1 MAKSTRATKSKKA
14 AKKVA
19 KKAAKKTATKV
30 VKKASPKTAKKVAK
44 KVARK
49 SAPKTSTKTSTKA
62 PKKAARAAASAQ
74 RTRAT
79 SIAAI
84 APVGKGDSSEIMKWE
99 LMMEDGTS
107 VIVNA
112 SAAQTIGLGVNG
124 AWNATVASKLAAA
137 EDDQRAFTAAMQL
150 LAQGKTAWTKAKL
163 LQKLGGDVRAK
174 RTVAA
179 LVESGWVR

>member
-1 MAKSTRATKSKKA
+1 MAKTTRATKSKKVAKKASKKTAKKTVKKTA
-14 AKKVA
+14 AKVA
-19 KKAAKKTATKV
+19 KKASKTTAKKLAKRSTAKATTKAAKPAKKTAR
-30 VKKASPKTAKKVAK
+30 ATA
-44 KVARK
+44 
-49 SAPKTSTKTSTKA
+49 STK
-62 PKKAARAAASAQ
+62 RM
-74 RTRAT
+74 RAT

-84 APVGKGDSSEIMKWE
+84 APIGKGDASEITKWE

-112 SAAQTIGLGVNG
+112 SAAQAIGLGVNG

>member
-1 MAKSTRATKSKKA
+1 M
-14 AKKVA
+14 
-19 KKAAKKTATKV
+19 
-30 VKKASPKTAKKVAK
+30 
-44 KVARK
+44 
-49 SAPKTSTKTSTKA
+49 
-62 PKKAARAAASAQ
+62 
-74 RTRAT
+74 RAT

-84 APVGKGDSSEIMKWE
+84 APIGKGDASEITKWE

-112 SAAQTIGLGVNG
+112 SAAQAIGLGVNG